1 MFGFSESELHIL
13 DRLIPLRL
21 LHRGIRGFLKFQ
33 IQIQL
38 KLESGVN
45 LKLNFVSTANGY
57 M

>member
-38 KLESGVN
+38 ESGVN